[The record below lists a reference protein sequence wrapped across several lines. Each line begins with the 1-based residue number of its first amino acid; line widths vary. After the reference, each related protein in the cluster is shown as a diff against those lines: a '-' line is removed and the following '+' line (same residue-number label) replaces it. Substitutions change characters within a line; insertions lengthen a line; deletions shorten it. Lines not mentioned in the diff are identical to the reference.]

1 MNEASTEKLEFLIAT
16 LGLPA
21 DDVARLLGVSVRS
34 LFRWRATRIVPD
46 AAVQTLLTD
55 FCDIF
60 DDARKRGDLPR
71 VVEFIR
77 NRAAEGR
84 GALLRP
90 LFAAFFQTTEARVA

>member
-1 MNEASTEKLEFLIAT
+1 MNAESTEKLEFVIAT
-16 LGLPA
+16 LGLTT

-34 LFRWRATRIVPD
+34 LFRWRATRHVPD
-46 AAVQTLLTD
+46 AAVQALLVD

-60 DDARKRGDLPR
+60 EDAQMRGDLPR

-77 NRAAEGR
+77 NRATEGR

-90 LFAAFFQTTEARVA
+90 LFAAFFKTTEARVA